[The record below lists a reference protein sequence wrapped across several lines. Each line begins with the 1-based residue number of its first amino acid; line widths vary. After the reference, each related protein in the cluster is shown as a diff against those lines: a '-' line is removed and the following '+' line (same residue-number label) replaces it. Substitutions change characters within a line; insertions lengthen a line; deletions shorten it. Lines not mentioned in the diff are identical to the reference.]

1 MLFYIDI
8 YTIYKRIKIMKWK
21 HKALLAL
28 LVITQLSAGAEDN
41 NSKRF
46 STISFNQQSILQDR
60 YTKLE
65 WVNGIDEK
73 KQQNEENKTIAD
85 GCISFNVTSENNHII
100 IKEKAE
106 SYCKNLTFASYNDW
120 RVPNDVEYQELIKT
134 VKDTDIS
141 LHYNSPSC
149 INALGLDKDKLNI
162 INTNSESNATGDITP
177 FKNTNATTCLRCVRD
192 AEAPLTP

>member
-1 MLFYIDI
+1 
-8 YTIYKRIKIMKWK
+8 MKWK
-21 HKALLAL
+21 YKTLLAL
-28 LVITQLSAGAEDN
+28 LIITQLSASPEDN

-46 STISFNQQSILQDR
+46 TTISFNQQSILQDR

-65 WVNGIDEK
+65 WVNGIEK
-73 KQQNEENKTIAD
+73 IKKNSKKNQTIED

-106 SYCKNLTFASYNDW
+106 SYCKNLTFASYSDW
-120 RVPNDVEYQELIKT
+120 RVPTDTEYQSLIT
-134 VKDTDIS
+134 AVKDTDIS

-149 INALGLDKDKLNI
+149 NNAIGLDKEQLKIIDTNI
-162 INTNSESNATGDITP
+162 SSNTIGEITP
-177 FKNTNATTCLRCVRD
+177 FKNSNITTCLRCVRD

>member
-1 MLFYIDI
+1 
-8 YTIYKRIKIMKWK
+8 MKWK

-28 LVITQLSAGAEDN
+28 LLITQLSATQEDN

-46 STISFNQQSILQDR
+46 TTISFNQQTILQDG

-65 WVNGIDEK
+65 WVNGIEETK
-73 KQQNEENKTIAD
+73 ENSEENKTIED

-106 SYCKNLTFASYNDW
+106 NYCKNLTFASYKDW
-120 RVPNDVEYQELIKT
+120 RVPNDTEYQSLMKT
-134 VKDTDIS
+134 IKDTNLS

-149 INALGLDKDKLNI
+149 INAIGLDKEELKIIDTNMSSNNI
-162 INTNSESNATGDITP
+162 GEITL
-177 FKNTNATTCLRCVRD
+177 FKNSNITTCLRCVRD

>member
-1 MLFYIDI
+1 
-8 YTIYKRIKIMKWK
+8 MKWE

-28 LVITQLSAGAEDN
+28 LLITQLSASPEDN

-46 STISFNQQSILQDR
+46 TTISFNQQTILQDR

-65 WVNGIDEK
+65 WVNGREERIE
-73 KQQNEENKTIAD
+73 NSEENQTIKD

-106 SYCKNLTFASYNDW
+106 SYCKNLTFASYSDW
-120 RVPNDVEYQELIKT
+120 RVPNDTEYQSLIKA

-141 LHYNSPSC
+141 LYYNSPSC
-149 INALGLDKDKLNI
+149 INALGLDKEKLKI
-162 INTNSESNATGDITP
+162 INTNMSSNTIGEITP
-177 FKNTNATTCLRCVRD
+177 FNNSNITTCLRCVRD

>member
-1 MLFYIDI
+1 
-8 YTIYKRIKIMKWK
+8 MKWK
-21 HKALLAL
+21 HKTLLTL
-28 LVITQLSAGAEDN
+28 LLITQLSMSSEDN

-65 WVNGIDEK
+65 WANGIDEK
-73 KQQNEENKTIAD
+73 KQDNGENKTIED
-85 GCISFNVTSENNHII
+85 GCISFDVTSENNHII

-120 RVPNDVEYQELIKT
+120 RVPNDVEYQELIKA

-149 INALGLDKDKLNI
+149 INALGLDKEKLNI

-177 FKNTNATTCLRCVRD
+177 FKNTNVTTCLRCVRD